1 VLVINDNNLKLLKMK
16 EKLLEVTIDNSQ
28 NTILEDYSSLAKE
41 IDSEVYETLVDKI
54 KTTDYHNQTLE
65 EQLAFLSEIENEYV
79 EINELQY
86 KFKNIYERHSNKK
99 LRLSNLECISIE
111 EIRERISTISCYL
124 YNLQKIEDNNKELST
139 LSDNLI
145 VEEQKRISIGNR
157 LKELDKEL
165 LENSLKAEGRIY
177 NENADI
183 EYISVSKEYEYFGLK
198 LAELLNDGELL
209 GKTLKEVESK
219 KDEQIELLKTAEICY
234 NNIPS
239 NDNKNLYDSINKE
252 TTKVKYEFL
261 LLEIASLLYKVTD
274 EYEKSRNKRIKLE
287 KKINDRAVCLK
298 ELGVKFSIDPFKRMR
313 INEQLS
319 VIESLGDNNKN
330 ILNIRKKINVVNSD
344 IEKMTEQNNKFL
356 ITINKNIDLIND
368 DLSISNVDISLIEE
382 INDIEEKIIE
392 ENQVIGVSVLSD
404 DFMLE
409 RVYEKTNGVIRR
421 VNEMINLA
429 EKDAYE
435 ENSFEIEPQLIIES
449 THEIEEEINQEEDNY
464 DFDTENNVSFYDE
477 FIRENVLDEIPEEKE
492 EIIEENQYIEAEEDN
507 FEVHNEQELK
517 ENIVNTDDFVHFDE
531 EEINDSMFPLI
542 TEQEKEDIIEEN
554 QYTEAEEDN
563 FEVHNEQELK
573 ENIVNT
579 DDFVHFDEEEIND
592 SMFPLIEEETEK
604 ININSNSEIFQ
615 EIIPFESAAL
625 FSERYEDSEL
635 NEVRKNND
643 SLSHEELLHLND
655 HKVETEFVYD
665 ALDKNDEE
673 KETNNEEKEDTIVEE
688 SMPEAFWIT
697 QEETEETKEEEN
709 ILSFD
714 EQIDYLM
721 NDNSDNS
728 KIRKLVA

>member
-1 VLVINDNNLKLLKMK
+1 
-16 EKLLEVTIDNSQ
+16 
-28 NTILEDYSSLAKE
+28 
-41 IDSEVYETLVDKI
+41 
-54 KTTDYHNQTLE
+54 
-65 EQLAFLSEIENEYV
+65 
-79 EINELQY
+79 
-86 KFKNIYERHSNKK
+86 
-99 LRLSNLECISIE
+99 
-111 EIRERISTISCYL
+111 
-124 YNLQKIEDNNKELST
+124 
-139 LSDNLI
+139 
-145 VEEQKRISIGNR
+145 
-157 LKELDKEL
+157 
-165 LENSLKAEGRIY
+165 
-177 NENADI
+177 
-183 EYISVSKEYEYFGLK
+183 
-198 LAELLNDGELL
+198 
-209 GKTLKEVESK
+209 
-219 KDEQIELLKTAEICY
+219 
-234 NNIPS
+234 
-239 NDNKNLYDSINKE
+239 
-252 TTKVKYEFL
+252 
-261 LLEIASLLYKVTD
+261 
-274 EYEKSRNKRIKLE
+274 
-287 KKINDRAVCLK
+287 
-298 ELGVKFSIDPFKRMR
+298 
-313 INEQLS
+313 
-319 VIESLGDNNKN
+319 
-330 ILNIRKKINVVNSD
+330 
-344 IEKMTEQNNKFL
+344 
-356 ITINKNIDLIND
+356 
-368 DLSISNVDISLIEE
+368 
-382 INDIEEKIIE
+382 
-392 ENQVIGVSVLSD
+392 
-404 DFMLE
+404 
-409 RVYEKTNGVIRR
+409 
-421 VNEMINLA
+421 
-429 EKDAYE
+429 
-435 ENSFEIEPQLIIES
+435 
-449 THEIEEEINQEEDNY
+449 
-464 DFDTENNVSFYDE
+464 
-477 FIRENVLDEIPEEKE
+477 
-492 EIIEENQYIEAEEDN
+492 
-507 FEVHNEQELK
+507 VHNEQELK

-665 ALDKNDEE
+665 ALEKNDEE